1 MDNLLFI
8 MILVGFGY
16 VFFYPKKKRRTH
28 YTKTSKNYPA
38 SQKTTE
44 QKSHLDLVSYSDY
57 STSRL
62 MNSGEFRLYS
72 LIKRIVEPEYLVFPQ
87 VALGEVLSSNPK
99 AGHKAINAKRVDLMI
114 FNKSGHAVVAV
125 EFNGRGKNGHF
136 QGDYEDRDAIK
147 RLALTKAGVY
157 FLPVEKIEERE
168 VRYHLEKA
176 GVLKSK
182 SNQTVMS

>member
-1 MDNLLFI
+1 
-8 MILVGFGY
+8 MIVVGFGY
-16 VFFYPKKKRRTH
+16 VFFYPKKKNGRH
-28 YTKTSKNYPA
+28 YTKTSKNYPT
-38 SQKTTE
+38 SQKPIE
-44 QKSHLDLVSYSDY
+44 RKSHLDVVSYSDY
-57 STSRL
+57 STSKL

-87 VALGEVLSSNPK
+87 VALGEVLSSNT
-99 AGHKAINAKRVDLMI
+99 GHQAINAKRVDLMI

-168 VRYHLEKA
+168 LRFHLEKA

-182 SNQTVMS
+182 SNQAAMS